1 METTIKINTDALNA
15 DFLEGVKK
23 MFPHKQVEITI
34 REENTDVE
42 EDATRFIL
50 NQPALAAE
58 LQKRIE
64 GIENKTGKL
73 LSIEAEDL
81 L

>member
-1 METTIKINTDALNA
+1 METTIQINTDALNA
-15 DFLEGVKK
+15 DFLEGIKK
-23 MFPHKQVEITI
+23 MFASKQVEIII
-34 REENTDVE
+34 REQNTDIE